1 MDISE
6 KIIGGTRLSRKDA
19 LELAKTAPL
28 DEICAAADAV
38 REHFLGREVDT
49 CSIMNARSGKCSENC
64 KWCAQSA
71 HYSTGCDVYGYVSA
85 ESALEHARYF
95 KARGVR
101 RFSLVTSGRS
111 VSDADISKLCD
122 AFEAI
127 KKEGGIGLCGSF
139 GLLTKPQFE
148 RLAAAGMTRFHC
160 NLETA
165 PSYFPKLCTTHTIDD
180 KINSI
185 RAARE
190 AGLGICSGGIIGM
203 GETFE
208 QRVELADTLANL
220 EVDSIPMNILQP
232 IRGTPLENTPPLST
246 AEILLSFAVFRLMN
260 PRAHIRFAG
269 GRAAIRG
276 EQERALHSG
285 VSAILM
291 GDMLTT
297 VGSSLDSDFKMLDR
311 LGYEY

>member
-1 MDISE
+1 MELSA
-6 KIIGGTRLSRKDA
+6 KIINGGRLSREEA
-19 LELAKTAPL
+19 ESLPAKYTL
-28 DEICAAADAV
+28 DELCAAADEV
-38 REHFLGREVDT
+38 RTHFLGRDVDT
-49 CSIMNARSGKCSENC
+49 CSIMNARSGRCSENC

-71 HYSTGCDVYGYVSA
+71 HYSTGCGVYDYVSA
-85 ESALEHARYF
+85 ADAFEHAEFF
-95 KARGVR
+95 KKRGVR

-111 VSDADISKLCD
+111 VSDADLQKLCD
-122 AFEAI
+122 AFE
-127 KKEGGIGLCGSF
+127 KMRDMGGIELCGSF

-165 PSYFPKLCTTHTIDD
+165 PSYFPKLCTTHTIED
-180 KINSI
+180 KIATI
-185 RAARE
+185 GAARS
-190 AGLGICSGGIIGM
+190 AGLSICSGGIIGM
-203 GETFE
+203 GESFA
-208 QRVELADTLANL
+208 QRVELADTLAKL
-220 EVDSIPMNILQP
+220 DVDSIPMNILQP
-232 IRGTPLENTPPLST
+232 IKGTPLENTPPLPT
-246 AEILLSFAVFRLMN
+246 DEILLAFAVFRLMN

-269 GRAAIRG
+269 GRAAIRDV
-276 EQERALHSG
+276 QERALHSG